1 MGNLGEFTDGGID
14 PTQHEPG
21 QDFSPL
27 PPGWYPAEIEAAEI
41 KDTKA
46 EDGKYLKVTLSII
59 GEAYNGRNYNGRKVF
74 PTLNILNPSSQAQEI
89 GRRELADL
97 ARACEIAMLDDEDKL
112 LGKQLEVRLTV
123 KQDKG
128 YEPDN
133 KVKGYRRLGAG
144 NDSPAVAPPAGTK
157 PAATK
162 QKTAKPVAT
171 SSPAAKK
178 GKMPWEK

>member
-59 GEAYNGRNYNGRKVF
+59 GEAYNGRKVF

-157 PAATK
+157 PAAT
-162 QKTAKPVAT
+162 